1 MPIFTDANPE
11 VQPLSENPT
20 APEPRANAR
29 SREEF
34 ATAIN
39 ALHRNSVEAIHEIGR
54 MILEAR
60 IELTSAD
67 YQSLLQERLD
77 FGPRNARL
85 YMTVV
90 RNPILVKRQYIS
102 QQPNS
107 LTTLVALTKLPH
119 PYLEQLFASGKITPK
134 LTHKTVKKWVAECCD
149 NHWNTLDGHL
159 QRLAEFI
166 RDNECQPTPELAWR
180 LNIATFDATSDE
192 NLLMLKD
199 WLSQLHAAH
208 LAAKEEWR
216 QGCRQ
221 REAERDAAREQE
233 IERLQERDRELGP
246 DRLSDYDEFQVLGAP
261 TDIDEDED
269 EDDEE

>member
-11 VQPLSENPT
+11 VQGLSDNQT
-20 APEPRANAR
+20 TPEPIPNAR
-29 SREEF
+29 SKEEF

-39 ALHRNSVEAIHEIGR
+39 ALHRNSVENIHEIGR
-54 MILEAR
+54 LILAAR

-67 YQSLLQERLD
+67 YQQLLQERLD

-85 YMTVV
+85 YMEVV
-90 RNPILVKRQYIS
+90 RNPTLVKRQYIS

-107 LTTLVALTKLPH
+107 LTTLVALTKLPL

-166 RDNECQPTPELAWR
+166 RDNECQPTPELAGR
-180 LNIATFDATSDE
+180 LNIGTFDATSAE

-199 WLSQLHAAH
+199 WLSQLYAAD
-208 LAAKEEWR
+208 LVAKEQQR
-216 QGCRQ
+216 QWFRQ
-221 REAERDAAREQE
+221 LLVEANAKREE
-233 IERLQERDRELGP
+233 IARLQARDRELGP
-246 DRLSDYDEFQVLGAP
+246 DGRGDFDDPSD
-261 TDIDEDED
+261 TDDDA
-269 EDDEE
+269 DEE